1 MSSWELE
8 HEWSIV
14 RYLVYYLIE
23 NLVPADLVRG
33 KDIVDFSTG
42 LGDLSA
48 YMAGEKPKSITATAP
63 DNSKPSEL
71 ISANPAIKFL
81 NHVPASKIAE
91 SFAPESIDLFAGRMV
106 FQFPT
111 EESDQVDV
119 DGMLAQVYKILRP
132 GGRLVIASH
141 EYSELDRQIQAS
153 WQESEQAYFEKL
165 LDTYSPPYRDSLN
178 GLIELIQT
186 IGIPPREGIHGQT
199 GYGLKPLMTVD
210 SFIQAGFHIERCEEI
225 EDFTFPIGLSTEINQ
240 RSEYFE
246 KLSKKV
252 FSIKQSLI
260 NSKDYSDKYS
270 RPQVL
275 SKVLQEI
282 SLLHHFVSIPIFAI
296 QARK

>member
-23 NLVPADLVRG
+23 NLVPGDLVHG
-33 KDIVDFSTG
+33 KEVVDFSTG

-48 YMAGEKPKSITATAP
+48 YMAGENPKSITATAP
-63 DNSKPSEL
+63 DESGPSEL
-71 ISANPAIKFL
+71 IKANPAINFI
-81 NHVPASKIAE
+81 NHVPASKIGE
-91 SFAPESIDLFAGRMV
+91 RFAPESLDLFVGRMV

-111 EESDQVDV
+111 EESDQVDI
-119 DGMLAQVYKILRP
+119 DGMLSQVYKILRP

-141 EYSELDRQIQAS
+141 QYSELDRQVQAT
-153 WQESEQAYFEKL
+153 WQESEQSYFEKL
-165 LDTYSPPYRDSLN
+165 RNTYKSPYLDSLN

-199 GYGLKPLMTVD
+199 GYGLKALMTID

-225 EDFTFPIGLSTEINQ
+225 EDFTFPIGLSTEIDK
-240 RSEYFE
+240 RSAYYE

-252 FSIKQSLI
+252 FAIKQELI
-260 NSKDYSDKYS
+260 RGNEYSGKYS

-275 SKVLQEI
+275 RKVLREI
-282 SLLHHFVSIPIFAI
+282 STLHAFVSIPIFAI